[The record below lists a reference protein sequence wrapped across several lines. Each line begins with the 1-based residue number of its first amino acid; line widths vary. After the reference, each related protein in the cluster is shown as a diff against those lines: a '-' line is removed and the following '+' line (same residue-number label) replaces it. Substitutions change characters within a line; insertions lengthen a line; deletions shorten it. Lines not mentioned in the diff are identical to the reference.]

1 MKKLI
6 LFLFIIFFCKHLYSN
21 SLFETPFYEVEFVSN
36 DIESEK
42 IKKIDEIKIESIS
55 NLFNNILEF
64 NQYKNINTIL
74 SKDEINSLIKN
85 IIINDEKIISD
96 KYFSKIKVN
105 FDKKKIVNLLRK
117 YQIPYVE
124 NIPDKFLLII
134 YKENNFDYDIL
145 SKNNIYYSFLN
156 KKSSDYD
163 LFKIPNLDINDRFI
177 LKKED
182 ILNRNYSKILKF
194 SNKYNLNELI
204 VIIAKNKNNK
214 VHYNISLYS
223 DDKFIEKE
231 LEFDDRDFDFL
242 FKKIQHESINLWKQ
256 INYIQNASLQNIS
269 CKINYFNML
278 ELKEI
283 RNNINNIS
291 VIEKISIEKLS
302 YRKIDYN
309 ISYFGDIKIL
319 SKLLNVNKLKVNN
332 INNEC
337 EIKLK

>member
-1 MKKLI
+1 MKKFI
-6 LFLFIIFFCKHLYSN
+6 LFLFITFSCSYLYSN
-21 SLFETPFYEVEFVSN
+21 SLFDTAFYKVEFISN

-42 IKKIDEIKIESIS
+42 IKKIDEIKTESIS
-55 NLFNNILEF
+55 NLFNKILEF
-64 NQYKNINTIL
+64 DEYEEINTIL
-74 SKDEINSLIKN
+74 SKDQINTLIKN

-96 KYFSKIKVN
+96 KYFAQIKVN

-124 NIPDKFLLII
+124 HIPSKFLLII
-134 YKENNFDYDIL
+134 YEEDNIDYKIL
-145 SKNNIYYSFLN
+145 SKNNIYYSFLI
-156 KKSSDYD
+156 KKPSDYD

-182 ILNRNYSKILKF
+182 ILNRNFNKILKL
-194 SNKYNLNELI
+194 SNKYNLNEII
-204 VIIAKNKNNK
+204 VIIAKNNNNK

-231 LEFDDRDFDFL
+231 LQFDNPDLDFF
-242 FKKIQHESINLWKQ
+242 FKKVQNESINLWKR
-256 INYIQNASLQNIS
+256 INYIQNTSLQNIS

-283 RNNINNIS
+283 RNSINNIS
-291 VIEKISIEKLS
+291 VIENISIQKLS
-302 YRKIDYN
+302 YRKIEYN
-309 ISYFGDIKIL
+309 ISYYGDFKIL
-319 SKLLNVNKLKVNN
+319 SKLLNINKLKVNN

>member
-1 MKKLI
+1 MKKFI
-6 LFLFIIFFCKHLYSN
+6 LFLFIIFSCKYLYSN
-21 SLFETPFYEVEFVSN
+21 SLFDTSFYEVEFISN

-42 IKKIDEIKIESIS
+42 IKKIDEIKNESIS
-55 NLFNNILEF
+55 NLFNKILEF
-64 NQYKNINTIL
+64 DKYEEINSIL
-74 SKDEINSLIKN
+74 SKDQINTLIKN

-96 KYFSKIKVN
+96 KYFAQIKIN

-124 NIPDKFLLII
+124 YIPDKFLLVI
-134 YKENNFDYDIL
+134 YEENNIDYNIL

-182 ILNRNYSKILKF
+182 ILNRNFNKVLKL
-194 SNKYNLNELI
+194 SNKYNLNETI
-204 VIIAKNKNNK
+204 VINAENQNNK
-214 VHYNISLYS
+214 VHYNLSLYS

-231 LEFDDRDFDFL
+231 LQFDDRDFDLF
-242 FKKIQHESINLWKQ
+242 FKKVQNESINLWKR
-256 INYIQNASLQNIS
+256 INYIQNTSLQNIS

-283 RNNINNIS
+283 KNKVNNIS
-291 VIEKISIEKLS
+291 VIEKISIQKLS
-302 YRKIDYN
+302 YRKVEYN
-309 ISYFGDIKIL
+309 ISFYGDFKIL

-332 INNEC
+332 INNKC